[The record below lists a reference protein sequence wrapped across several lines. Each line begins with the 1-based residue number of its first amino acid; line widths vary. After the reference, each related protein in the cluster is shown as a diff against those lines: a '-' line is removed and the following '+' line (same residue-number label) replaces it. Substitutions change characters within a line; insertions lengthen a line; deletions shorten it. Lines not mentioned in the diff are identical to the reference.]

1 MQYPTA
7 TKSELF
13 IYFRHFF
20 LSQCIKIPTSTEIF
34 SSYLINDRYIL
45 DQFCP
50 ISSKKETY
58 ILLEKIN
65 YMKTDQIRVQ
75 IKNGVREERRGKK
88 R

>member
-1 MQYPTA
+1 MY
-7 TKSELF
+7 
-13 IYFRHFF
+13 
-20 LSQCIKIPTSTEIF
+20 KIPTSTEIF

-75 IKNGVREERRGKK
+75 IKDGDREERREGKK
-88 R
+88 GDNFRPCIIHQMKNVK